1 MWREFQY
8 AFRSIRKVP
17 SFSAAAIVTLALGIG
32 ANTAIFS
39 VVERVLLRS
48 LPYEDPGRL
57 VQVWNTYPPIMPQ
70 TPNSAG
76 DFKDF
81 QQRVHTFSGLAAFI
95 DTPRGLNLTGEGDP
109 ERVEFRYATSGL
121 FPLLGINPVAGRNFT
136 SEEDNPGA
144 PPAIVMSHR
153 LWENR
158 FGLKTEIVGR
168 TV

>member
-17 SFSAAAIVTLALGIG
+17 AFGAAAIVTLALGIG
-32 ANTAIFS
+32 ANTSIFS
-39 VVERVLLRS
+39 VVERVLLRP
-48 LPYEDPGRL
+48 LPYNDPASL

-81 QQRVHTFSGLAAFI
+81 RQRVHTFSGLAAFI

-109 ERVEFRYATSGL
+109 GRVEFRYATSGL
-121 FPLLGINPVAGRNFT
+121 FPLLGVKLLWDAT
-136 SEEDNPGA
+136 SLPRKTIQE
-144 PPAIVMSHR
+144 VHR
-153 LWENR
+153 R
-158 FGLKTEIVGR
+158 F
-168 TV
+168 